1 MYSGEYLKTLV
12 DKALDDESVYNS
24 LVLPFASSIIFE
36 LHYDNGKYYVMINFN
51 GKILNYPLR
60 GLDKSYSEGKID
72 FDDFKELLLSRID
85 SDYKKVDC
93 TEAESEEIGKFNI
106 FPIAKEDSNKAKK
119 KHLKD
124 LKKTSL
130 KGLTDKLSFLYYSLF
145 GQNL

>member
-1 MYSGEYLKTLV
+1 M
-12 DKALDDESVYNS
+12 
-24 LVLPFASSIIFE
+24 
-36 LHYDNGKYYVMINFN
+36 
-51 GKILNYPLR
+51 NYPLR